1 MNLTEETADDILT
14 QLGLSRLADVLLSL
28 PHAYRDYRLVEFGL
42 PSVDEAR
49 HLFAFNVVSKSLI
62 QSPTRRLELVFA
74 DNAGTQ
80 ITGNVWGNYAEWET
94 IEAGT
99 PVYIDAVLTLYNGW
113 MSLKNIRLVDKR
125 HAGKVVALYRGKRG
139 KVAGAV
145 VEHLVGQC
153 HPEDRDAAIQT
164 IVDAVGMPAEALAP
178 RLGYTSMA
186 DWMRQLHFPKTPEQA
201 DAAQQAARRIA
212 AMEIIE
218 KGRRI
223 TARADVPQSAIA
235 IEQVRIDSL
244 IAGLPYPLTEDQQRA
259 IAEIVCDLRGKKPMR
274 RLLSGDV
281 GTGKTAAFLIP
292 AIAAWKAGANVA
304 IMVPNTLLIDNAVRE
319 AREIMPGLPVFGH
332 RPGKKI
338 LFGHL
343 MVGTHSLI
351 SATRK
356 AGWVPDLLIIDEQHR
371 LGATVRAE
379 MCAPHTN
386 VLEAT
391 ATAIPRTLALVTHA
405 GMDVSIL
412 EESPVD
418 KTIKTRVVG
427 VSDRERLFNYLK
439 MLVNEAGHQIAF
451 VYPLVTEKS
460 ESDKKA
466 RKLETEQKKMEAGK
480 ATLLDRA
487 YNHAAK
493 ESIER
498 AAEKLEKHF
507 PGNIGVLHGKLKT
520 DEKQVVVEKMRS
532 RKINVLVASTAIE
545 LGITL
550 PAVKALVLVN
560 PETLG
565 LASLHQLRG
574 RLARHGG
581 EGACFVY
588 LPHDVSDTAMQRYEA
603 FAKESSGFRL
613 AEMDLVMRGAGD
625 LGEDAEDQ
633 SGKAQTVFE
642 GLKISS
648 GNLVALLRE
657 AAS

>member
-1 MNLTEETADDILT
+1 MTAADELFPDVLTHLGMN
-14 QLGLSRLADVLLSL
+14 RLADVLLIL
-28 PHAYRDYRLVEFGL
+28 PHAYRDYRLVESIL

-49 HLFAFNVVSKSLI
+49 HLFALTVVSKTLI
-62 QSPTRRLELVFA
+62 QNPARRLELVFA
-74 DNAGTQ
+74 DATGTQ
-80 ITGNVWGNYAEWET
+80 ITGNVWGNYAEWDTVDPES
-94 IEAGT
+94 
-99 PVYIDAVLTLYNGW
+99 PVYIDAVLALYNGW
-113 MSLKNIRLVDKR
+113 MSLKNIRLIDKR
-125 HAGKVVALYRGKRG
+125 HAGKVMAIYRGKRG
-139 KVAGAV
+139 KVAGNV
-145 VEHLVGQC
+145 VEQLVGQC
-153 HPEDRDAAIQT
+153 HPEDRDAAIQA
-164 IVDAVGMPAEALAP
+164 IVEAVGISAEELAP
-178 RLGYTSMA
+178 LLGYTSMA

-201 DAAQQAARRIA
+201 DAAQQAARRMA

-223 TARADVPQSAIA
+223 ASRVDVPESAIA
-235 IEQVRIDSL
+235 IEQERIDSL
-244 IAGLPYPLTEDQQRA
+244 ISGLRYALTGDQQRT
-259 IAEIVCDLRGKKPMR
+259 IAEIVGDLRGPKPMR

-292 AIAAWKAGANVA
+292 AIAALKAGANVA

-319 AREIMPGLPVFGH
+319 AREILPGLPIFGH

-343 MVGTHSLI
+343 LVGTHSLV

-356 AGWVPDLLIIDEQHR
+356 AGWIPDVLIIDEQHR

-391 ATAIPRTLALVTHA
+391 ATAIPRTQALVKHA
-405 GMDVSIL
+405 GMDVSLL
-412 EESPVD
+412 EASPVD
-418 KTIKTRVVG
+418 KTIKTRIVG
-427 VSDRERLFNYLK
+427 VQDRERLFNYLK
-439 MLVNEAGHQIAF
+439 MLVNEAGHQVAF
-451 VYPLVTEKS
+451 VYPLVTEQS

-466 RKLETEQKKMEAGK
+466 RKLEAEKKKAEAGK
-480 ATLLDRA
+480 ASLLDRI
-487 YNHAAK
+487 YNHAAN

-507 PGNIGVLHGKLKT
+507 PGNIGVMHGKLKAE
-520 DEKQVVVEKMRS
+520 EKQAILEKMRS
-532 RKINVLVASTAIE
+532 RKINVMVASTAIE

-588 LPHDVSDTAMQRYEA
+588 LPHDVPDTAMQRYEV
-603 FAKESSGFRL
+603 FAKESSGFKL
-613 AEMDLVMRGAGD
+613 AQIDLEMRGVGD
-625 LGEDAEDQ
+625 LGESAEEQ
-633 SGKAQTVFE
+633 SGDAQTVFE

-648 GNLVALLRE
+648 TELISLLNE
-657 AAS
+657 A